1 MARGFRGRLAAGASL
16 VACALAPAAAGAAEN
31 GLIYNQAT
39 TPISSGQPA
48 APLAE
53 CQNGTHLVG
62 AGSDSLVGVLPGLI
76 NSVTPYD
83 GDDEDL
89 KPDDGAFAYVFNTTG
104 SPGTAQAW
112 AICATGKTIYRSHT
126 SKLRLNH
133 AATVKARCPRD
144 MSVVG
149 GGNYTTGANDDAT
162 LQATRSFDGDDAN
175 RKPDDGWRVKAF
187 NLRDGGKDLTA
198 YAICR
203 KPNEHPKYLGAFGS
217 FSGGSAGGGGA
228 ECDKVNRSVAGPGA
242 EVKGE
247 PSLVRLT
254 AYYPEDNT
262 IEAGD
267 QPDDYVIH
275 QAENLTG
282 GEVKDGS
289 FAACLNL
296 AQ

>member
-1 MARGFRGRLAAGASL
+1 
-16 VACALAPAAAGAAEN
+16 V
-31 GLIYNQAT
+31 
-39 TPISSGQPA
+39 
-48 APLAE
+48 
-53 CQNGTHLVG
+53 
-62 AGSDSLVGVLPGLI
+62 
-76 NSVTPYD
+76 
-83 GDDEDL
+83 
-89 KPDDGAFAYVFNTTG
+89 KPDDGAFAYAFNTTG

-126 SKLRLNH
+126 SRLRLND
-133 AATVKARCPRD
+133 AATVKAGCPRD

-149 GGNYTTGANDDAT
+149 GGNFITGANDDAT
-162 LQATRSFDGDDAN
+162 LQATRPFDGDDAN

-203 KPNEHPKYLGAFGS
+203 KPNEHPKYLGVGEFGS
-217 FSGGSAGGGGA
+217 FSGSVAGGGGA
-228 ECDKVNRSVAGPGA
+228 ECRLAKDRSVAGPGA
-242 EVKGE
+242 ELKGE
-247 PSLVRLT
+247 PSLLWLS

-262 IEAGD
+262 LEAGD

-282 GEVKDGS
+282 GSVRDAS
-289 FAACLNL
+289 LAACLNL